1 MLEWFAMPS
10 SNGSF
15 SKGKNQMFKEIHLI
29 YHGHLFSWLEDQ
41 GHAWTLGRVLLE
53 LCVLG
58 TAWTSG
64 LLTWVASE
72 SLGGIAVPPRV
83 SPLLGLG

>member
-1 MLEWFAMPS
+1 MPS
-10 SNGSF
+10 SNGPF
-15 SKGKNQMFKEIHLI
+15 SKGKYQMFKEIHLI
-29 YHGHLFSWLEDQ
+29 YHGHLLSWLEDQ
-41 GHAWTLGRVLLE
+41 HHAWTLGRVLLE

-72 SLGGIAVPPRV
+72 SLGGIAAPLPEFPRY
-83 SPLLGLG
+83 